1 MKQTIYTLISYI
13 PGEEGG
19 RDRCGDYYS
28 GKESNLKVQSFM
40 DQQSI
45 GEAMAYAKF
54 EDDDTEFTILVNGLN
69 EDESYDF
76 LTEDDQWELEKTC
89 SDIRDLSYRKLEELQ
104 QIKLQQLADAKLKKE
119 QQAAL
124 ALKQQQERIEQ
135 AERAQLAQLQAK
147 YGN

>member
-54 EDDDTEFTILVNGLN
+54 EDDDTEFTILVNG
-69 EDESYDF
+69 F